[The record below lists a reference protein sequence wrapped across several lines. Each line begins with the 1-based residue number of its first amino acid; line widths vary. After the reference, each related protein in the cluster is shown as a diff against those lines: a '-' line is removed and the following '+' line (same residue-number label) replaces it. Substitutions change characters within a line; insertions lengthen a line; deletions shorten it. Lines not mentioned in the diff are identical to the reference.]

1 MFASGS
7 KDRSVKLWRLNSDD
21 SAPVCTSTLTHHDAT
36 VWCVAFSPNG
46 LQLASIAGEGSIQL
60 WSLGAEGTAALTT
73 ELAVPSPQ
81 HDHPNPAI
89 AYNPRG
95 RQLVSR
101 SGDTSLNVY
110 M

>member
-7 KDRSVKLWRLNSDD
+7 KDRSVKLWRANSDD

-46 LQLASIAGEGSIQL
+46 LQLASSAGEGSIQL

-73 ELAVPSPQ
+73 ELAVQSPQ
-81 HDHPNPAI
+81 HVHPNPAI

-95 RQLVSR
+95 RQLVSS